1 MVQSVELKFNCFLLM
16 PVVDAF
22 PSRLR
27 AELEVRTLGCTAYV
41 ICRMRHIGLPACN
54 GWHTCKG
61 AMQRTAYQYQRL

>member
-27 AELEVRTLGCTAYV
+27 AELEVRTLGCNACAT
-41 ICRMRHIGLPACN
+41 CRMR
-54 GWHTCKG
+54 
-61 AMQRTAYQYQRL
+61 AMDSHPGMTGMPLREQCRVLHVP

>member
-27 AELEVRTLGCTAYV
+27 AELEVRTLGCNACV
-41 ICRMRHIGLPACN
+41 VCRMR
-54 GWHTCKG
+54 
-61 AMQRTAYQYQRL
+61 AMDSHPVMTGMPLRERRSVLRVL